1 MELVEMVGWMALGFV
16 PTLLSGNVVISR
28 RRNGKSIIKLIATR
42 EKRRIYLDES
52 YLIQVI
58 PVRN

>member
-16 PTLLSGNVVISR
+16 PTLLFGNVVISR

-52 YLIQVI
+52 I
-58 PVRN
+58 

>member
-1 MELVEMVGWMALGFV
+1 MELVEMVGWVALGFV

-42 EKRRIYLDES
+42 EKKAIYLDES
-52 YLIQVI
+52 S
-58 PVRN
+58 